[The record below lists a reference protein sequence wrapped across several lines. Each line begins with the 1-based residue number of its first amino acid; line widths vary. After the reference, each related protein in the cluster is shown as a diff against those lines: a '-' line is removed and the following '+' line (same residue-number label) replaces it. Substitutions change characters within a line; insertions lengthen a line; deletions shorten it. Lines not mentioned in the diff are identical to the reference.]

1 MDKSN
6 PSLRLRAVGWEDGVA
21 STTDAKE
28 EPIGA
33 EATLTGVT
41 SRQRVVIAGLGDSG
55 VLTAIRL
62 AKRFDVVGI
71 SAKPALVSGQELG
84 WRLSR
89 PEEWARANW
98 IPFDRFRA
106 LDRVRTVH
114 GNLTGVDLDARTVD
128 VRGDDGSSISE
139 KYDAL
144 VISTGVA
151 NGFWR
156 TPNLQ
161 SHKDIGD
168 DLRAAHTRLVGAE
181 SVAVIGGGA
190 AAISAAAQIATTWP
204 GKRVDLYFPG
214 ERALPSH
221 HPKIWEKVQRRLT
234 DAGVRL
240 HPGHR
245 AAIPEGFMCDEITGA
260 PVEWSTGQPQTT
272 ADAVVWAIGL
282 VRPNTDSLPAEL
294 LDENG
299 FVMVTPHLQVPGHPN
314 VFAVGDVAA
323 TDPLRSSARN
333 RGDGILANNVRA
345 AFASKPLRAY
355 RAPKRRWGSVLGVQ
369 PNGLEVFTPKGQGFR
384 FPAWSFDRVLMP
396 VVVRWGIYRGVRE
409 NEPIN
414 LTQ

>member
-1 MDKSN
+1 M
-6 PSLRLRAVGWEDGVA
+6 
-21 STTDAKE
+21 
-28 EPIGA
+28 
-33 EATLTGVT
+33 

-62 AKRFDVVGI
+62 ARHFDVVGV

-84 WRLSR
+84 WRLTR

-114 GNLTGVDLDARTVD
+114 GTLTGVDLEARTVT
-128 VRGDDGSSISE
+128 VRGDDATSVDE
-139 KYDAL
+139 HYDAL
-144 VISTGVA
+144 IISTGVT

-161 SHKDIGD
+161 SHKEIGD
-168 DLRAAHTRLVGAE
+168 DLRGPHSRLVDAG
-181 SVAVIGGGA
+181 SVVVIGGGA
-190 AAISAAAQIATTWP
+190 AAISSAAQIAITWP

-214 ERALPSH
+214 GRALPSH

-234 DAGVRL
+234 DAGVGL

-245 AAIPEGFMCDEITGA
+245 AVIPDGFKCDEISA
-260 PVEWSTGQPQTT
+260 DPVEWSTGQPASS
-272 ADAVVWAIGL
+272 ADAVVWAVGR
-282 VRPNTDSLPAEL
+282 VRPNTDWLPAEL
-294 LDENG
+294 LDDHG
-299 FVMVTPHLQVPGHPN
+299 FVKVTPQLQASGHPN

-345 AFASKPLRAY
+345 AFAGKPLRDY

-369 PNGLEVFTPKGQGFR
+369 PTGLEVFTPKGQAFR

-396 VVVRWGIYRGVRE
+396 VIVRWGMYRGVRD
-409 NEPIN
+409 NQPIN
-414 LTQ
+414 LAP